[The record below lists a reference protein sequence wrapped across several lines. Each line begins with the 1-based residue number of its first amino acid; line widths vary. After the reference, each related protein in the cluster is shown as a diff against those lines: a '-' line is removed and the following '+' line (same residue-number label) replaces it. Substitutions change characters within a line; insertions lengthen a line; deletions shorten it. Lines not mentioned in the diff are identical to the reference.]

1 MSKDSMN
8 EQEPSTYRPFA
19 FTVVEDDGVN
29 VIIEVSE
36 EDYQAD
42 LAAGIDE
49 DATMKPGRYKFKRGG
64 FLARHPELKIK
75 DKRTA

>member
-8 EQEPSTYRPFA
+8 EQEPSTYRPFT

-49 DATMKPGRYKFKRGG
+49 EATMKPGRYKFKRGG
-64 FLARHPELKIK
+64 FLGRHPELKLK
-75 DKRTA
+75 DRKRA

>member
-1 MSKDSMN
+1 MR
-8 EQEPSTYRPFA
+8 EQEPSTYRPFI

-29 VIIEVSE
+29 VTIEVSE

-49 DATMKPGRYKFKRGG
+49 
-64 FLARHPELKIK
+64 
-75 DKRTA
+75 

>member
-1 MSKDSMN
+1 MN

-49 DATMKPGRYKFKRGG
+49 EATMKPGRYKFKRGG

>member
-1 MSKDSMN
+1 MN
-8 EQEPSTYRPFA
+8 EQEPSTYRPFT

-49 DATMKPGRYKFKRGG
+49 EATMKPGRYKFKRGG
-64 FLARHPELKIK
+64 FLARHPELKFQ
-75 DKRTA
+75 DRKRAG

>member
-1 MSKDSMN
+1 MN
-8 EQEPSTYRPFA
+8 GQEPSTYRPFT
-19 FTVVEDDGVN
+19 FTVIEDDGVN

-49 DATMKPGRYKFKRGG
+49 EATMKPGRYKFKRGG